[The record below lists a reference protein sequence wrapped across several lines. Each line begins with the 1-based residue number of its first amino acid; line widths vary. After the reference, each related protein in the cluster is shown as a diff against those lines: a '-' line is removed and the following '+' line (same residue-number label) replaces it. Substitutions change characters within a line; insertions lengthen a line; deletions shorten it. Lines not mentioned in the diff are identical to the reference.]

1 MRSHNASNTKPSTHQ
16 VLVPVESQVPNILNL
31 AGAQA
36 LGLAGSS
43 KDGAAALLGSGFLS
57 RGFSSCCPLPEKCRQ
72 RLPSS
77 WRPRCHV
84 RALQWNQGSW
94 ELDRHEVFPQT
105 PSTSIPKIFFLQA
118 CQIFSRKITP
128 MAMPEPAE
136 QRAASTSQPRLTAG
150 LPAWVFPPHRTS
162 QKGLFRLFAGEE
174 SLPRQ
179 VRVSGLHQLC
189 VP

>member
-1 MRSHNASNTKPSTHQ
+1 MHKLWGWQGSPRMALLLSWAQGSCPEAS
-16 VLVPVESQVPNILNL
+16 V
-31 AGAQA
+31 
-36 LGLAGSS
+36 
-43 KDGAAALLGSGFLS
+43 AAAPSRRSADRGSLAPGDLDVM
-57 RGFSSCCPLPEKCRQ
+57 LE
-72 RLPSS
+72 
-77 WRPRCHV
+77 
-84 RALQWNQGSW
+84 QGSW

-136 QRAASTSQPRLTAG
+136 QRAASTSQPKLTAG